1 MDIIKSY
8 FIHISRNQKIDN
20 YKIIT
25 FDNKTDY
32 PFLLTDNKSILTSQS
47 LIKLLK
53 LDINNANIFD
63 TTLNNESDILKEKFN
78 KVLIE
83 SSLLYEDI
91 IFYNF
96 DPYSNFLLPEKSN
109 MGDIK
114 DIINKTQTYFSLH
127 ENHISTIDYSEY
139 VNPYGLEKVVFAGG
153 GTKGVIYIG
162 TLIGLFMTGQLYY
175 INHYAGTSIGSLTA
189 MVLGCITPPRDI
201 YINMKTTSLKNIMKN
216 EQNTTG
222 KYQEAIKFV
231 ISMFYGR
238 TVDSF
243 YNAPIYTL
251 YGIWTALDKIM
262 KENGLYDPTETGFQI
277 WYALICKKICHI
289 MGNGLDELVV
299 IEKNNGGYV
308 EFGTTEEKYLGGIDI
323 FNDDFKGW
331 KIISFFSFD
340 QYNKYTGKTL
350 VLTGTNTAK
359 IETVYYTHTNIKY
372 SNLSVLLGATAS
384 MSIPWVFKAPI
395 INGSYNFDGGLFDN
409 YPITHCDIKTGDIIT
424 KYNNKI
430 FGYLIDDKNTVIYA
444 YELIRELWIAYDG
457 FIDVTKIIYL
467 SDAPTYIKISQL
479 FFELRL
485 EFYKLI
491 YYTDNNLET
500 FMNTTSDIE
509 EIKSFNIRD
518 LDDILTRLSIHSDT
532 SNYINFT
539 IPKIGINKVIELL
552 NILDIDRK
560 SDTINY
566 KIGKKTDISDI
577 LVLSIKQGIAY
588 SELNKLIM
596 EDLKIIENMEVKI
609 KIVIRYEKI
618 LNHIMQFILAYYEL
632 KGNFVH
638 GNNINNISKYL
649 LDIVNNIDTK
659 LNTIDKLINTAII
672 YLSKHKNQYIQNQ
685 NTSIIKLVSTSI
697 SKIFTRSSNNEVRI
711 CDEQK
716 SPYRK
721 AIDYFFNSD
730 MSGIIYKYTCI
741 ANDRICNDSIN
752 RMRTIK
758 LNTFETQTLHFNMQ
772 DDLISRLIY
781 EGYSKTIK
789 YFTNILHIMEITGKT
804 RPVNDE
810 YLESYELR
818 FKKLF

>member
-1 MDIIKSY
+1 
-8 FIHISRNQKIDN
+8 
-20 YKIIT
+20 
-25 FDNKTDY
+25 
-32 PFLLTDNKSILTSQS
+32 